1 MFVFVYVR
9 MRACLRYMSNVNTV
23 LAKAVSEGADL
34 TGKVAFVTGV
44 TSGIGKETARVL
56 ALRGAHVILASRNVQ
71 KLNATKAAL
80 EKSLARSG
88 KTAKFDILQLDLG
101 DLDSVRAAAA
111 KFKEMGLGLHLL
123 INNAGNPD
131 PIPNPN

>member
-1 MFVFVYVR
+1 M
-9 MRACLRYMSNVNTV
+9 
-23 LAKAVSEGADL
+23 
-34 TGKVAFVTGV
+34 TGV
-44 TSGIGKETARVL
+44 TSGIGTETARVL

-80 EKSLARSG
+80 EESLARSG

-123 INNAGNPD
+123 INNAGNPNRNCD
-131 PIPNPN
+131 SKPDNPTKTLTATIK